1 MNIII
6 TLAGQS
12 KRFLNAG
19 YLSPK
24 FLLEINGE
32 TILENIPKMFSK
44 SDMFYFV
51 FNTNQMRDF
60 IEIENIIKKSV
71 QNYEIIEVKP
81 HDYGPVYSALQI
93 ENINKNDPVIISY
106 CDFIVDW
113 DYNNFLSKIED
124 YEMGIPSFVGL
135 HPSSYG
141 ITKYAYSKIN
151 AQNELIQL
159 REKESFTDNRI
170 NEYANAGIYYFKNF
184 NLFELFG
191 RILLKEKPKAQ
202 KEAYVS
208 LISNLVI
215 SNNGRVLITAVRKFI
230 CLGTPFDYEMYK
242 FWEYFFIK
250 KEFISNSKKLAE
262 INLIPMAGEGSRF
275 KKEGYNVLK
284 PLIQIGKKSM
294 FIKSSQTFPN
304 AIKWIFIFKDS
315 KKLKNSNL
323 IQIIDETFTLNK
335 IITINKTTSGQAATC
350 LLAKQDLN
358 LNKSLFIAS
367 CDYMTIYNER
377 KWENEINNKEIDV
390 FIWTFKTKNI
400 IVKNHKAFAY
410 CKIDEETGIVKQ
422 IIEKEIVSD
431 SPENDHMVVGS
442 FWFRRSNDFI
452 QSAEN
457 SVFNKIDVNGE
468 HYIGNSL
475 NYLIGKGKKIKIFEI
490 EKWIS
495 FGDPFELEIYN
506 YWEDYFYM
514 KDGRKPFKAN
524 I

>member
-6 TLAGQS
+6 TLAGKS
-12 KRFLNAG
+12 KRFLEAG
-19 YLSPK
+19 YGTPK
-24 FLLEINGE
+24 FLLEIGGK
-32 TILENIPKMFSK
+32 TILEYIPEMFSRT
-44 SDMFYFV
+44 DMFYFV
-51 FNTNQMRDF
+51 FNVNQIRDF
-60 IEIENIIKKSV
+60 PEIKTIIKNNV
-71 QNYEIIEVKP
+71 RNYEIIEIKS
-81 HDYGPVYSALQI
+81 HDHGPVYSAIQI
-93 ENINKNDPVIISY
+93 ESIDKDQPVIISY
-106 CDFIVDW
+106 CDFLVNW
-113 DYNNFLSKIED
+113 DYIDFLSKIED
-124 YEMGIPSFVGL
+124 YDMAIPSFIGL

-141 ITKYAYSKIN
+141 VTKYAYSKIN
-151 AQNELIQL
+151 PQNELIQL

-170 NEYANAGIYYFKNF
+170 NEYANAGIYYFKS
-184 NLFELFG
+184 FELFESLG
-191 RILLKEKPKAQ
+191 EKLLDNNSEAME
-202 KEAYVS
+202 EAYVS
-208 LISNLVI
+208 LISNIVV
-215 SNNGRVLITAVRKFI
+215 SNKGRVLITTVSKFI
-230 CLGTPFDYEMYK
+230 CLGTPFDYEMFK
-242 FWEYFFIK
+242 FWESFFIK
-250 KEFISNSKKLAE
+250 KEFISNSSEMAE
-262 INLIPMAGEGSRF
+262 INLVPMAGKGSRF

-304 AIKWIFIFKDS
+304 AKKWVFIFKDS
-315 KKLKNSNL
+315 KKLRNSNL
-323 IQIIDETFTLNK
+323 IQIIDETFAVNK
-335 IITINKTTSGQAATC
+335 IIKITEITSGQAATC

-367 CDYMTIYNER
+367 CDYMTIYNEQ
-377 KWENEINNKEIDV
+377 KWKNEINNKEIDI

-400 IVKNHKAFAY
+400 IVRNHNAFAY

-422 IIEKEIVSD
+422 IIEKEVISD

-457 SVFNKIDVNGE
+457 SIFNNVNVKGE

-475 NYLIGKGKKIKIFEI
+475 NYLIGKGKKIKVFEI

-514 KDGRKPFKAN
+514 KDGRKFMKSN
-524 I
+524 N